1 MEIQGLDDRNGSY
14 ECFACARSEKG
25 HEAVSG
31 GAMLHRSQV
40 KRVTELFRK
49 ICLRGPAMKRVP
61 KLLQG
66 MRSRIGHQ

>member
-31 GAMLHRSQV
+31 GAILHRSRV
-40 KRVTELFRK
+40 KRVTKLFG
-49 ICLRGPAMKRVP
+49 ISFWHVSAMKRVTQ
-61 KLLQG
+61 LLEG
-66 MRSRIGHQ
+66 T